1 MKYIFL
7 VDDSITIRTS
17 IQFTVKKLGWEVQ
30 EAENGSDALKKIE
43 ELKRTG
49 HEIALY
55 ITDVNMPVMDG
66 ITFVKELRKK
76 DRFTPVLFLTTESD
90 NGTIQ
95 AGKEAGAS
103 GWLIKPF
110 KSEQLINV
118 VNRLIK

>member
-17 IQFTVKKLGWEVQ
+17 IQYTVKKLGWEVQ

-90 NGTIQ
+90 NGKIQ

>member
-7 VDDSITIRTS
+7 VDDSITIRAS
-17 IQFTVKKLGWEVQ
+17 IQFTVKKLGWETH

-43 ELKRTG
+43 ELKRNG

-90 NGTIQ
+90 DSKIQ

-103 GWLIKPF
+103 GWLVKPF
-110 KSEQLINV
+110 KSDQLINV